1 MDRNLIK
8 ALCVAFMSMLVLG
21 GCKTGYIAVPEYHY
35 RDVVKVATDTVHYS
49 INVHDSIIERVKE
62 KGDTVVVER
71 YQTVYKDRYVYRSLT
86 DTVIQVDSVK
96 VPVPTEQ
103 RVSQWEHVK
112 ACAIVYIPKII
123 VLSVIVWWLVRSGR
137 K

>member
-8 ALCVAFMSMLVLG
+8 ALCVAFMSMLVLV

-35 RDVVKVATDTVHYS
+35 SDVVKVATDTVHDS
-49 INVHDSIIERVKE
+49 MHLHDIERVTE

-71 YQTVYKDRYVYRSLT
+71 YRTVYKDRYVYRSLT

-112 ACAIVYIPKII
+112 ARAIVYIPIII